1 MARGAAAVAR
11 PHPVCLPAWP
21 GLPSLLP
28 DPSPCLPA
36 CLGVQCWCQL
46 DLAGYFGGASE
57 EEEAAAGEAGG
68 GGSPEAA
75 PGGEPPAPPPALLRT
90 EALGSGDSSAT
101 LHSSS
106 GSSTPERGFAS
117 QPAFAYDV
125 PQATGEAAEAASQP
139 LAEHDLLGRAH
150 AAATKLKAQALSRLE
165 EVARIEQEDTQGEAP
180 FRERRRTRAPVV
192 DPATRE
198 RLRLTRV
205 KEVGAL
211 PAACCLPP
219 AACSK
224 PAASTGFEAPR
235 CRRVS
240 VVCPC
245 LR

>member
-1 MARGAAAVAR
+1 MLQREGRRGAWRLLSTAAAST
-11 PHPVCLPAWP
+11 PA
-21 GLPSLLP
+21 
-28 DPSPCLPA
+28 
-36 CLGVQCWCQL
+36 LGVGALPRLSQQPVLRQL
-46 DLAGYFGGASE
+46 S
-57 EEEAAAGEAGG
+57 
-68 GGSPEAA
+68 GSTS
-75 PGGEPPAPPPALLRT
+75 PPPNQPGDAGALQQRRRQQQQQQQQRRQSHYSAST
-90 EALGSGDSSAT
+90 SSGRAFSSSAT

-192 DPATRE
+192 DPATGE